1 MQAPK
6 CRFNRLRL
14 LRGGGTLGFA
24 GGLEDKKL
32 GGYAGIGGQGPQD
45 TCHCEGVERP
55 SQSQSSEIFSVISC
69 SGTLLKRTYLPIDL
83 LTYSLKSI
91 THPLY
96 SPPLKG
102 GDMERFSFLGLKDEF
117 NFCSGTLPIRTYRIR
132 RTPLTLTL
140 SLKGRGNNISVLS
153 RAKVNSLGR
162 GDNIKFPKRTY
173 SPIDLLTYS
182 LKKKHAAF
190 TLAGDATRVALPNG
204 QCRSAFTL
212 AEVLITLGI
221 IGVVA
226 AMTLPVVIN
235 NARNKQLEAGLKK
248 GASAIAQALDM
259 YAAEN
264 GERITTYT
272 ITQHQLKPKLIPYFK
287 VIKDC
292 GWGRG
297 AVDAD
302 DEACIKN
309 YSSDLIDT
317 TYTNFN
323 GTNTISLSPFDDGQF
338 VINDGMLILLEN
350 VGQGGANIYISVD
363 VNGYKKAPNRLGQDL
378 FMFQLGNEG
387 ELLPM
392 GAPNTVYY
400 TGNDAYCSNTS
411 TTSMNGAGCTYKA
424 LSEPNFWKS
433 LPR

>member
-45 TCHCEGVERP
+45 TCHCEGVKRP
-55 SQSQSSEIFSVISC
+55 WQSQSSEIFSVISC

-117 NFCSGTLPIRTYRIR
+117 NFCSGTLPIRTYRLR

-140 SLKGRGNNISVLS
+140 SLKGRGNNI
-153 RAKVNSLGR
+153 
-162 GDNIKFPKRTY
+162 KFPKRTY
-173 SPIDLLTYS
+173 S
-182 LKKKHAAF
+182 LKKKYAAF
-190 TLAGDATRVALPNG
+190 TLA
-204 QCRSAFTL
+204 
-212 AEVLITLGI
+212 EILITLGI

-309 YSSDLIDT
+309 YSSELIDT
-317 TYTNFN
+317 TYTNFT